1 MRQIKNFCQR
11 KYNINNYKGH
21 WSQEDEKALIYLVK
35 EHGCKWTLISKMLQ
49 RTPENIRDKWR
60 TLFKENAKE
69 KVEKKCDLFSLI
81 FQIIQAVEKL
91 Y

>member
-1 MRQIKNFCQR
+1 
-11 KYNINNYKGH
+11 
-21 WSQEDEKALIYLVK
+21 
-35 EHGCKWTLISKMLQ
+35 MLQ

-60 TLFKENAKE
+60 TLFKENDKE

-81 FQIIQAVEKL
+81 FQIIQTLEKL